1 MLDCTL
7 YVLFVFEFI
16 RARLDQWL
24 LFTVD
29 DVVTSINI
37 AILIILV
44 VDGCHGRLSYCWTL
58 DTVDTGT
65 RRQWRPAMRRAS

>member
-1 MLDCTL
+1 MFSL
-7 YVLFVFEFI
+7 YIIIFCYVRLYTVRTVFVFEFI

-24 LFTVD
+24 LFKVD

-44 VDGCHGRLSYCWTL
+44 VDGCHG
-58 DTVDTGT
+58 
-65 RRQWRPAMRRAS
+65 